1 MLGWFGLDWVEAH
14 ACVYGSECLRVLLV
28 CVRDL
33 PAGRA
38 HGHPRRVPG
47 VEDQGVR
54 GGGAGVRGGVQVP
67 RGQEAARGLPH
78 RCVPFPLSPSNCP
91 CIH

>member
-1 MLGWFGLDWVEAH
+1 MH
-14 ACVYGSECLRVLLV
+14 ACVHGSSPLQDCECLRVLLV